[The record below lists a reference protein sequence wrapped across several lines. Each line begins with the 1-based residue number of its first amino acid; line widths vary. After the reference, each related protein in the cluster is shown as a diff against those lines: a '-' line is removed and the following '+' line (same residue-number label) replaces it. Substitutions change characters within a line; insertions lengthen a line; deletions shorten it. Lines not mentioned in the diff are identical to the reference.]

1 MSSVAVVA
9 TCNLNQWAMDFTG
22 NLERIRQSIAEARKA
37 GATLRLGPEL
47 EIPGYGCEDH
57 FLEEDTETHS
67 WEVLAQLLSDG
78 STDGLLCD
86 FGMPVMHNGVRY
98 NCRVQC
104 LDGPL
109 YSQKSTPAPSM
120 LSWHKHASVDAPHSE
135 SIW

>member
-22 NLERIRQSIAEARKA
+22 NLERIQQSIAEARKA

-104 LDGPL
+104 LDGPQHP
-109 YSQKSTPAPSM
+109 QKSTTSPSM
-120 LSWHKHASVDAPHSE
+120 LPWHKHASVDAPHSE
-135 SIW
+135 FIW